1 MNPRLI
7 FAILLVMAC
16 LPGVQA
22 LAQAHYSF
30 EASASGESR
39 ATIVINSTQA
49 TILPLPEDVHNPQV
63 QGATFTLVNDGIEIM
78 PSEETILVTYT
89 SSYHISKQEG
99 VWTFIAEVLPM
110 SVVDI
115 SLPSDTQVIRTKP
128 RAALS
133 KDDGLSA
140 SWILDDHDEV
150 LISYVIPL
158 NEDQLLR
165 AGPVVVERFSLVSF
179 EGAVFVLIL
188 AGGIT
193 WWILRRNKGQ
203 MPAPMTGPATD
214 IAAPEEAQKSS
225 PANPDTAPDTDKDL
239 PHITDTQ
246 MNILR
251 AANHNEAKVLKI
263 ILKHNG
269 HLKRNEL
276 ERESGISKS
285 SLASALKNLEGKNII
300 HIDRS
305 FFVHYLTLSD
315 WFKGLK

>member
-1 MNPRLI
+1 MRLTET
-7 FAILLVMAC
+7 FAVLLLVLLF
-16 LPGVQA
+16 LPGGQA
-22 LAQAHYSF
+22 LAEAQYSF
-30 EASASGESR
+30 DVSAAGESS
-39 ATIVINSTQA
+39 ATVVINTTQV

-63 QGATFTLVNDGIEIM
+63 EGATFTLVNDGIEIL
-78 PSEETILVTYT
+78 PSNEIVQVTYT
-89 SSYHISKQEG
+89 SSYHTSKQEG

-110 SVVDI
+110 SEVDI
-115 SLPSDTQVIRTKP
+115 SLPLDTQVIRTKP

-133 KDDGLSA
+133 EDRGLSA
-140 SWILDDHDEV
+140 HWALTDDEI

-158 NEDQLLR
+158 KEQQLLR

-193 WWILRRNKGQ
+193 WWILRRKKREQ
-203 MPAPMTGPATD
+203 STPKKEPPAEVTAAEEPSPKSGPIPTHD
-214 IAAPEEAQKSS
+214 I
-225 PANPDTAPDTDKDL
+225 DKDL
-239 PHITDTQ
+239 PQITDAQ
-246 MNILR
+246 MHVLR
-251 AANHNEAKVLKI
+251 AANDNEATVLKI
-263 ILKHNG
+263 MLKHHG